1 MMKYL
6 FILLLVPVLGFS
18 QQQDNVVDSILLK
31 EVIVTATRQKTNTIN
46 LPFSINRITA
56 NEIQAAAFRT
66 APESLTGAT
75 GVFVQKTNHGGGSP
89 FVRALTGNQNLLLL
103 DGIRINNSTYR
114 YGPNQYFNTIDV
126 FSIASIEVVRG
137 TGSVQYGS
145 DAMGGVIQVFSKPAK
160 FQTANTWSGLGMVKM
175 VTGDMEYSGRAELDY
190 RSKNF
195 AFHIG
200 GSNRNFGDLIGGDT
214 TGVQSPSGYKEQAY
228 DFQAK
233 WKLKNESVIT
243 VASQQVVQKEV
254 PLYHRVKLENFA
266 FYNFVPQVR
275 GLHYAKWDVPGKSA
289 LFSSASFTASYQQ
302 TKEVRKYL
310 KNGNANQFEETDR
323 VKTVGLT
330 AEIHSKINE
339 NWTANSGIEWYNDLV
354 NSNKQ
359 QISVSNGSI
368 LMQRGLYPDQA
379 SSSNFSVFS
388 LHQINL
394 HRFQINAGLRYNSFA
409 IHIQDTAAGVNQL
422 GAVTVK
428 PASLVTNLSLLYHIS
443 STQSIYTSF
452 STGYRAPNID
462 DMGTLGL
469 VDFRYEVPAYGLK
482 PEKSYNTEL
491 GYRILGKRFQSSIAL
506 FYMQLKDLVTRVQ
519 VPGQQIG
526 GYNVYIKENSQE
538 SFIRGIEMEMA
549 YQLSK
554 TWSIKAGYSQAYG
567 QNTSRNEPM
576 RRVPPING
584 QVQLKYQYKT
594 FTASI
599 ENLFASKQSR
609 LAQGDKDDNRIPVG
623 GTPGWNLVNLYAG
636 YGVGKVQ
643 IHTALINLFNVDYR
657 MHGSGING
665 AGRNLALSV
674 LYHL

>member
-1 MMKYL
+1 MK
-6 FILLLVPVLGFS
+6 FTILLLLLPAIGLA
-18 QQQDNVVDSILLK
+18 QQQETIADSSALK
-31 EVIVTATRQKTNTIN
+31 EVIVTATRQKSSIID
-46 LPFSINRITA
+46 LPFSINKIGSDQIMAA
-56 NEIQAAAFRT
+56 NLRT

-126 FSIASIEVVRG
+126 FSIANMEVVRG

-160 FQTANTWSGLGMVKM
+160 FNIHKTWSGLGMIKAVS
-175 VTGDMEYSGRAELDY
+175 GDIEYSGRAELDY
-190 RSKNF
+190 GSKNF

-200 GSNRNFGDLIGGDT
+200 ASSRNFGDLIGGDT
-214 TGVQSPSGYKEQAY
+214 TGVQHPSGYKEQAY
-228 DFQAK
+228 DIQAK
-233 WKLKNESVIT
+233 WKFKNESIIT
-243 VASQQVVQKEV
+243 FSSQQVIQKEV

-266 FYNFVPQVR
+266 YYNFAPQVR
-275 GLHYAKWDVPGKSA
+275 ALHYAKWNIPGKTA
-289 LFSSASFTASYQQ
+289 LISSASFTASYQQ

-310 KNGNANQFEETDR
+310 KNGNANQFEETDK
-323 VKTVGLT
+323 VKTVGLN
-330 AEIHSKINE
+330 AEIHSNINQ
-339 NWTANSGIEWYNDLV
+339 NWTAISGVEWYHDLV

-359 QISVSNGSI
+359 QISLSGGSQI
-368 LMQRGLYPDQA
+368 TQRGLYPDQA
-379 SSSNFSVFS
+379 SIANLSVFT
-388 LHQINL
+388 LHQISL
-394 HRFQINAGLRYNSFA
+394 DRFQINAGLRYNSFA
-409 IHIQDTAAGVNQL
+409 IHIQDTAAGINQL

-428 PASLVTNLSLLYHIS
+428 PSSLVTNFSLLYHINN
-443 STQSIYTSF
+443 QQAIYTSF

-482 PEKSYNTEL
+482 PEKSYNSEL
-491 GYRILGKRFQSSIAL
+491 GYRIQGKRLQASLAL
-506 FYMQLKDLVTRVQ
+506 FYMHLKDLVTRVQ
-519 VPGQQIG
+519 VSGQQIG

-538 SFIRGIEMEMA
+538 SFIRGIEMEMS

-554 TWSIKAGYSQAYG
+554 TLTFKAGFSQAYG

-576 RRVPPING
+576 RRVPPMNG
-584 QVQLKYQYKT
+584 QLQVKYHCKT
-594 FTASI
+594 WTASI

-609 LAQGDKDDNRIPVG
+609 LAQGDKDDNRIPLG
-623 GTPGWNLVNLYAG
+623 GTPGWNLVNLYCG
-636 YGVGKVQ
+636 YGIGKIQ

-665 AGRNLALSV
+665 AGRNLSLSI

>member
-1 MMKYL
+1 MKYL
-6 FILLLVPVLGFS
+6 FILLSIPVFGFS
-18 QQQDNVVDSILLK
+18 QSKNNSGDSIFLK

-46 LPFSINRITA
+46 LPFSVNRISS
-56 NEIQAAAFRT
+56 NEIQAAGFRT

-114 YGPNQYFNTIDV
+114 YGPNQYFNTIDL
-126 FSIASIEVVRG
+126 FSISNIEVVRG

-145 DAMGGVIQVFSKPAK
+145 DAMGGVIQVFSKGAS
-160 FQTANTWSGLGMVKM
+160 FNTKNSWSGSVLGKIVS
-175 VTGDMEYSGRAELDY
+175 GNMEYTGRVELDY
-190 RSKNF
+190 ESKNF

-200 GSNRNFGDLIGGDT
+200 GSSRNFGDLIGGDT

-233 WKLKNESVIT
+233 WKLKNESIIT
-243 VASQQVVQKEV
+243 IASQQLIQKDV

-266 FYNFVPQVR
+266 FYNFAPQLR
-275 GLHYAKWDVPGKSA
+275 GLHYAKIEIPGKSQ
-289 LFSSASFTASYQQ
+289 LFSKTTVTASIQH
-302 TKEVRKYL
+302 TKEIRSYL
-310 KNGNANQFEETDR
+310 KNGSANKFEETDK
-323 VKTVGLT
+323 VKTLGLT
-330 AEIHSKINE
+330 AQIDSKFSNH
-339 NWTANSGIEWYNDLV
+339 WTAISGIEWYHDQV

-359 QISVSNGSI
+359 QIGVTTGTV
-368 LMQRGLYPDQA
+368 LTQRGLYPDNA
-379 SSSNFSVFS
+379 SNANLSVYS
-388 LHQINL
+388 LHQYNL
-394 HRFQINAGLRYNSFA
+394 HKFQINAGLRYNSFA
-409 IHIQDTAAGVNQL
+409 IKIKDTAAGANQL
-422 GAVTVK
+422 GEVTVK
-428 PASLVTNLSLLYHIS
+428 PSSLVANFSLLYLLGNN
-443 STQSIYTSF
+443 QSIYGSF

-491 GYRILGKRFQSSIAL
+491 GYRLQGKRFHTSIAL

-538 SFIRGIEMEMA
+538 SFIRGVELDVA

-554 TWSIKAGYSQAYG
+554 SWILKAGYSQAYG
-567 QNTSRNEPM
+567 QNTSKNEPM

-584 QVQLKYQYKT
+584 QIQLKYHYKT
-594 FTASI
+594 WTASI
-599 ENLFASKQSR
+599 ENLFASKQDR
-609 LAQGDKDDNRIPVG
+609 LAQGDKDDNRIPLG
-623 GTPGWNLVNLYAG
+623 GTPGWNLVNVYAG
-636 YGVGKVQ
+636 YGIGKVQ
-643 IHTALINLFNVDYR
+643 INTALINVFNIDYR

-665 AGRNLALSV
+665 AGRNICLS
-674 LYHL
+674 LNYQF

>member
-6 FILLLVPVLGFS
+6 FIFLFVPVLGYC
-18 QQQDNVVDSILLK
+18 QQKEFVDSIFLK
-31 EVIVTATRQKTNTIN
+31 EVIVTATRQKTNTIH
-46 LPFSINRITA
+46 LPFSVNKVAA

-66 APESLTGAT
+66 APESLIGAT

-126 FSIASIEVVRG
+126 FSITSIEVVRG

-145 DAMGGVIQVFSKPAK
+145 DAMGGVIQVFSKPAG
-160 FQTANTWSGLGMVKM
+160 FHSTNTWSGLGMLKM
-175 VTGDMEYSGRAELDY
+175 VTGNMEYAGRAELDY
-190 RSKNF
+190 GSKNF
-195 AFHIG
+195 AIHLG
-200 GSNRNFGDLIGGDT
+200 VSNRHFGDLIGGDT

-228 DFQAK
+228 DLQAK
-233 WKLKNESVIT
+233 WKLKNKSMIT
-243 VASQQVVQKEV
+243 LASQQLIQKEV

-266 FYNFVPQVR
+266 YYHFAPQVR
-275 GLHYAKWDVPGKSA
+275 GLHYAKWELTAKSK
-289 LFSSASFTASYQQ
+289 LISSASFTASFQQ

-310 KNGNANQFEETDR
+310 KNGNANQFEETDK
-323 VKTVGLT
+323 VKTFGLS
-330 AEIHSKINE
+330 AEIHSSIKP
-339 NWTANSGIEWYNDLV
+339 NWTAISGVEWYHDLV

-359 QISVSNGSI
+359 QISVSNGSV

-379 SSSNFSVFS
+379 SSANFSVYS

-394 HRFQINAGLRYNSFA
+394 HQFQINAGLRYNSFA
-409 IHIQDTAAGVNQL
+409 IQIKDTAAGVNQL

-428 PASLVTNLSLLYHIS
+428 PTSLVTNLSVLYHLGNN
-443 STQSIYTSF
+443 QSVYASF

-491 GYRILGKRFQSSIAL
+491 GYRLQTKRFQSSVAL
-506 FYMQLKDLVTRVQ
+506 FYMHLKDLVTRVQ

-538 SFIRGIEMEMA
+538 SFIRG
-549 YQLSK
+549 
-554 TWSIKAGYSQAYG
+554 
-567 QNTSRNEPM
+567 
-576 RRVPPING
+576 V
-584 QVQLKYQYKT
+584 
-594 FTASI
+594 
-599 ENLFASKQSR
+599 
-609 LAQGDKDDNRIPVG
+609 
-623 GTPGWNLVNLYAG
+623 
-636 YGVGKVQ
+636 
-643 IHTALINLFNVDYR
+643 
-657 MHGSGING
+657 
-665 AGRNLALSV
+665 
-674 LYHL
+674 

>member
-1 MMKYL
+1 MKYL
-6 FILLLVPVLGFS
+6 SILLLIPVIGFS
-18 QQQDNVVDSILLK
+18 QKQNNIVDSVLLK
-31 EVIVTATRQKTNTIN
+31 EVIVTATRQKASIIN
-46 LPFSINRITA
+46 LPFSINQITA
-56 NEIQAAAFRT
+56 NDIQTAAFRT
-66 APESLTGAT
+66 APESLVGAT

-103 DGIRINNSTYR
+103 DGIRVNNSTYR
-114 YGPNQYFNTIDV
+114 FGPNQYFNTIDV
-126 FSIASIEVVRG
+126 FSIAKMEVVRG

-160 FQTANTWSGLGMVKM
+160 FQTAKTWSGIGMVKM

-190 RSKNF
+190 GSKNF

-200 GSNRNFGDLIGGDT
+200 GSSRNFGDLIGGDT

-233 WKLKNESVIT
+233 WKFKNESVIT

-254 PLYHRVKLENFA
+254 PLYHRVKLENFS
-266 FYNFVPQVR
+266 FYNFAPQVR
-275 GLHYAKWDVPGKSA
+275 GLHYAKLEIPGKSS
-289 LFSSASFTASYQQ
+289 LVSTASFTASYQQ
-302 TKEVRKYL
+302 TKEIRKYL
-310 KNGNANQFEETDR
+310 KNGNANQFEETDK
-323 VKTVGLT
+323 VKTFGLT
-330 AEIHSKINE
+330 AEIHSKIKE
-339 NWTANSGIEWYNDLV
+339 NWTAISGVEWYHDLV
-354 NSNKQ
+354 SSNKQ
-359 QISVSNGSI
+359 QISVSTGSV
-368 LMQRGLYPDQA
+368 LKQRGLYPDQA
-379 SSSNFSVFS
+379 TSANFSVFS

-394 HRFQINAGLRYNSFA
+394 HQFQINAGLRYNSFA

-428 PASLVTNLSLLYHIS
+428 PASLVTNLSLLYQLGNN
-443 STQSIYTSF
+443 QSFYASF

-491 GYRILGKRFQSSIAL
+491 GYRFRGKRLQSSIAL

-538 SFIRGIEMEMA
+538 SFIRGIEMDMT
-549 YQLSK
+549 YQFSK
-554 TWSIKAGYSQAYG
+554 SWTLKAGYSQAYG

-576 RRVPPING
+576 RRVPPMNG
-584 QVQLKYQYKT
+584 QVQLQYQHKT
-594 FTASI
+594 WTASI
-599 ENLFASKQSR
+599 ENLFASKQDR
-609 LAQGDKDDNRIPVG
+609 LAQGDKDDNRIPKG
-623 GTPGWNLVNLYAG
+623 GTPGWNLINLYAG
-636 YGVGKVQ
+636 YGFGKVQ
-643 IHTALINLFNVDYR
+643 IQTAIVNVFNVDYR

-665 AGRNLALSV
+665 AGRNLNLSII
-674 LYHL
+674 YHF

>member
-1 MMKYL
+1 MK
-6 FILLLVPVLGFS
+6 FPILLLLLPVFGLA
-18 QQQDNVVDSILLK
+18 QQQDSTADSSALK
-31 EVIVTATRQKTNTIN
+31 EVIVTATRQKSSIIN
-46 LPFSINRITA
+46 LPFSINKIGSDQIMAA
-56 NEIQAAAFRT
+56 NQRT

-126 FSIASIEVVRG
+126 FSIANMEVVRG

-160 FQTANTWSGLGMVKM
+160 FNIDKTWSGLGMIKAVS
-175 VTGDMEYSGRAELDY
+175 GDIEYSGRAELDY
-190 RSKNF
+190 GSNNF

-200 GSNRNFGDLIGGDT
+200 ASSRNFGDLIGGDT
-214 TGVQSPSGYKEQAY
+214 TGVQHPSGYKEQAY
-228 DFQAK
+228 DIQAK
-233 WKLKNESVIT
+233 WKFKNESIIT
-243 VASQQVVQKEV
+243 FSSQQVIQKEV

-266 FYNFVPQVR
+266 YYNFAPQVR
-275 GLHYAKWDVPGKSA
+275 ALHYAKWNIPVKSA
-289 LFSSASFTASYQQ
+289 LISSASFTASYQQ

-310 KNGNANQFEETDR
+310 KNGNANQFEETDK
-323 VKTVGLT
+323 VKTVGLN
-330 AEIHSKINE
+330 AEIHSNINQ
-339 NWTANSGIEWYNDLV
+339 NWTAISGVEWYHDLV

-359 QISVSNGSI
+359 QISLSGGSQI
-368 LMQRGLYPDQA
+368 TQRGLYPDQA
-379 SSSNFSVFS
+379 SSANLSVFTI
-388 LHQINL
+388 HQISL
-394 HRFQINAGLRYNSFA
+394 DRFQINAGLRYNSFA
-409 IHIQDTAAGVNQL
+409 IHIQDTAAGINQL

-428 PASLVTNLSLLYHIS
+428 PSSLVTNFSLLYHINN
-443 STQSIYTSF
+443 QQAIYTSF

-491 GYRILGKRFQSSIAL
+491 GYRIQGKRLQASLAL
-506 FYMQLKDLVTRVQ
+506 FYMHLKDLVTRVQ

-538 SFIRGIEMEMA
+538 SFIRGIEMEMS

-554 TWSIKAGYSQAYG
+554 TLTFKAGFSQAYG

-576 RRVPPING
+576 RRVPPMNG
-584 QVQLKYQYKT
+584 QLQVKYHYKT
-594 FTASI
+594 WTASI
-599 ENLFASKQSR
+599 ENLFALKQSR
-609 LAQGDKDDNRIPVG
+609 LAQGDKDDNRIPLG
-623 GTPGWNLVNLYAG
+623 GTPGWNLVNLYCG
-636 YGVGKVQ
+636 YGIGKIQ

-665 AGRNLALSV
+665 AGRNLSLSI